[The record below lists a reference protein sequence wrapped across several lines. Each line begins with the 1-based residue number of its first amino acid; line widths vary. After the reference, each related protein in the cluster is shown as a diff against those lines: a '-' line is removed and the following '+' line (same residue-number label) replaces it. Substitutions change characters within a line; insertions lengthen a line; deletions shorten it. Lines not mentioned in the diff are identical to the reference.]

1 MQDFLAPMV
10 LQSPRIRSGPHMNN
24 QTLLFMVSLFGIVPA
39 VLLLYYILATYDEYF
54 KDSTLYVFFAGG
66 MIVGLVT
73 FVMQVLVIYNNAHLF
88 DYIDLSILLF
98 VLAFAAFE
106 ELMKYVILYLKW
118 FQGDHATTYYGVA
131 FGLGFGATPI
141 IGIIYRDVYM
151 FPSNV
156 LSNPFIIPTYL
167 AMSLGYVGIN
177 ATTGGL
183 IGYGS
188 SKGIRWKMILYALA
202 IHVFFNFIL
211 LGFWWSSYPVRFG
224 DALMLAFIGLFG
236 VYRLRREYISRS
248 LTKSLSR
255 KRRRELKS
263 ALHRA
268 HTGRYRPGRRRTQ
281 APGITLGEKPIDKKV
296 ITEEESTT
304 RE

>member
-1 MQDFLAPMV
+1 MKEFLAPMV
-10 LQSPRIRSGPHMNN
+10 LQSPIIRSGPLMNN
-24 QTLLFMVSLFGIVPA
+24 QTVLFMVSLFGIVPA

-66 MIVGLVT
+66 MTVGLVA
-73 FVMQVLVIYNNAHLF
+73 FVLQVLIIYNNANF
-88 DYIDLSILLF
+88 VNYIDIAILIF

-106 ELMKYVILYLKW
+106 ELIKFVILYLKW

-141 IGIIYRDVYM
+141 IGIMYRDVYM
-151 FPSNV
+151 YPSNV
-156 LSNPFIIPTYL
+156 LNNPFIIPTYL
-167 AMSLGYVGIN
+167 CLSLGYVGLN

-188 SKGIRWKMILYALA
+188 SKGIRWKMIMYALA
-202 IHVFFNFIL
+202 LHIFFNFIL
-211 LGFWWSSYPVRFG
+211 LSFWWSWYPVRFG
-224 DALMLAFIGLFG
+224 DAVILAMVGMLG
-236 VYRLRREYISRS
+236 VYQLRRDYITRS
-248 LTKSLSR
+248 LPKHLAR

-268 HTGRYRPGRRRTQ
+268 HTGRDRRGRKRPQ
-281 APGITLGEKPIDKKV
+281 VPGITFGEKPAAKNK
-296 ITEEESTT
+296 EEE
-304 RE
+304 